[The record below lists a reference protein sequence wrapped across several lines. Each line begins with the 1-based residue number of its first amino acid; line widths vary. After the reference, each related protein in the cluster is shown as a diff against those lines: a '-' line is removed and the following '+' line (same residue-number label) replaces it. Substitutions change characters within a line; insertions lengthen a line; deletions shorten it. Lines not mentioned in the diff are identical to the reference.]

1 MTAIIKNNFR
11 LQNARDFLENFVSHP
26 RTTPLTQNSS
36 VGEKPEKNLVINT
49 EGNFSTETPGVATL
63 TFKWDFNRLS
73 SSTNS
78 LIIRQEAIEALE
90 SQFGAHV
97 EDRNHYLFVGKPTPW
112 GTGSQVDELYP
123 KDPNDTLEEEARVW
137 DEMLGLKK
145 IEEIFASLVVPR
157 RDWDTSKRTVYAVYD
172 DRDPNLYNQPT
183 KARSDFEGSK
193 SQFAGSFYVMTDAF
207 DVFICLENGGGV
219 PSTQKPVRPNTPTDL
234 VALSDGYVWKYITT
248 IKQSDVVRFLT
259 DSWMPIKT
267 LKTDD
272 MSFQWDVQQNA
283 VGGTVLSFHVPS
295 SQQGSGYVYTHTGR
309 ITFPSA
315 GPTVVDNGVVKATAK
330 LNALDGS
337 SPNPTGV
344 DDAYVSWDLHVTS
357 GDDQGA
363 IYNIQSYNKDTKV
376 VVLNRDWNRSE
387 DGTPKV
393 VENTTYDILPKLVI
407 TTNGDANYPVTGKP
421 VVKNGS
427 VVAVNVVES
436 GKNAT
441 WATASIL
448 AYSGSTAPAVRPILS
463 STKGLGKDPEKDL
476 GAYFVMLSSKLSY
489 KMGETDTTL
498 DFPINN
504 DYRQIGII
512 RNVKNAD
519 GSLATEKTRIATKRM
534 LVYNVTQPGS
544 ETPTFHEDEQIE
556 ATINSKTVKA
566 QIIDSV
572 VLENNR
578 ASITFIQNPSTG
590 YGSFEGANV
599 KIKGVTSDTEAD
611 IVEIFDEEIKRF
623 EGEILYLEN
632 RRPVLREKDMVEDI
646 KTIIEF

>member
-26 RTTPLTQNSS
+26 RTAPLTQNSS
-36 VGEKPEKNLVINT
+36 LGEKPEKNLVINT
-49 EGNFSTETPGVATL
+49 EGNISTETPGVATL

-73 SSTNS
+73 SSTSS

-90 SQFGAHV
+90 AQFGSHV

-112 GTGSQVDELYP
+112 GAGSQVDELYP

-172 DRDPNLYNQPT
+172 DKDPDLYNQPT
-183 KARSDFEGSK
+183 TTRSNVEGGK

-207 DVFICLENGGGV
+207 DVFICLENGSGT

-248 IKQSDVVRFLT
+248 IKQSEVVRFLT

-267 LKTDD
+267 LKADD
-272 MSFQWDVQQNA
+272 TSFQWDVQQNA
-283 VGGTVLSFHVPS
+283 VGGSILSFHVSS
-295 SQQGSGYVYTHTGR
+295 SQQGTGYVYTHTGKL
-309 ITFPSA
+309 TFVPA
-315 GPTVVDNGVVKATAK
+315 GPTIIDNGVVKATAR
-330 LNALDGS
+330 LNAIDS
-337 SPNPTGV
+337 NSPVPTGA
-344 DDAYVSWDLHVTS
+344 DNAYQNWDLHVTS
-357 GDDQGA
+357 GADQGA
-363 IYNIQSYNKDTKV
+363 IYNIQSYNKDTKI
-376 VVLNRDWNRSE
+376 VVLHKDWNRSG

-393 VENTTYDILPKLVI
+393 TENVTYDILPKLVVA
-407 TTNGDANYPVTGKP
+407 TNGDSNYPVAGKP

-427 VVAVNVVES
+427 VVAVNVVQP
-436 GKNAT
+436 GRGAT
-441 WATASIL
+441 WANVTVES
-448 AYSGSTAPAVRPILS
+448 YNGGSAAAVRPILS

-476 GAYFVMLSSKLSY
+476 GAYFVMLTSKLSY

-504 DYRQIGII
+504 DYRQVGII
-512 RNVKNAD
+512 RNVKNVD

-534 LVYNVTQPGS
+534 LVYNVTQSGA
-544 ETPTFHEDEQIE
+544 ETPKFHEDEKIE
-556 ATINSKTVKA
+556 AIINSKSVKA

-572 VLENNR
+572 TLVNNR
-578 ASITFIQNPSTG
+578 ASITFIQNPTTG
-590 YGSFEGANV
+590 YGSFAGTGV
-599 KIKGVTSDTEAD
+599 KIKGVISGTEAE
-611 IVEIFDEEIKRF
+611 IVEIYNEEIKKF